1 MVEAKVRLLAARLRC
16 PLCLGQLED
25 PPAIASD
32 DPPAIASI
40 DPPAIASIDPPAI
53 GPADLPAPP
62 TTTAPLDPPA
72 TCPGCATAYH
82 AACVAELGVACTTL
96 GCAQGPKAPPTR
108 GGRPVVGLE
117 VRPRV
122 GLVVPLV
129 LTWLLYIPWPLGLI
143 AWGWAVWRARRRRR
157 RAPLAAALLLSP
169 FVVVPAWCAV
179 AAVHGYATGTAVL
192 TWSSGGFG
200 DRSGLADL
208 PIDPEVR
215 CRVEYRGLTLG
226 PGLPDLVNELVL
238 RGLARLFGP
247 MARSYTGPLPTR
259 AEVASLLAQAPPTT
273 IGREGSP
280 ALRAPVGRPLDPEGF
295 SDGHLGL
302 TLDGEAVDLA
312 IPGELFWQAGLDDR
326 ATSGP
331 CVVRTA
337 RLDPGGLLV
346 LISVEEGPGGP
357 SVQIRRTLL
366 FDLTSKRAVAALWL
380 IPTLPVGR

>member
-1 MVEAKVRLLAARLRC
+1 MAVEAKIRLLAARLRC
-16 PLCLGQLED
+16 PLCLGPLEE
-25 PPAIASD
+25 
-32 DPPAIASI
+32 
-40 DPPAIASIDPPAI
+40 
-53 GPADLPAPP
+53 APP
-62 TTTAPLDPPA
+62 DLAPATVPVDSPGVVAADPTTAAPPDPPA
-72 TCPGCATAYH
+72 TCPSCATAYH

-96 GCAQGPKAPPTR
+96 GCAQGPKAPQKR
-108 GGRPVVGLE
+108 GAAVQGIE
-117 VRPRV
+117 VRPRI

-169 FVVVPAWCAV
+169 FVVVPAWCAG

-200 DRSGLADL
+200 DRSGLVDL
-208 PIDPEVR
+208 PLDPEVR

-280 ALRAPVGRPLDPEGF
+280 ALRAPVGRPWDPEGF

-346 LISVEEGPGGP
+346 SISVEEGPGGP